1 MTGQTMTHRERFF
14 ALLEGRPVDR
24 LPFFPDISD
33 WYKAR
38 RTPAGEPQVY
48 QTGALIPDGIGFHNA
63 PSSGRAPSAAREM
76 PPEWASWSYLDFY
89 RNYDWGL
96 PVHIYDWLQVH
107 SDGYTIEVE
116 ESDTSR
122 LEGWHPVYGFMTYL
136 HPSRVHVDE
145 RLPIRKRV
153 THRWVTPV
161 GTLSSVKEMALD
173 GSMAQVKYPVETLE
187 DLDVLETIVAHTEFR
202 VDWARIDHILGQ
214 IGDMGVAD
222 LAVWRSPFGR
232 IVQEYVGL
240 QQTVYWLYDH
250 RQRMLDLL
258 RVLEE
263 QDLRVIELAARSNAR
278 IVIISDHADDALL
291 GPRWYK
297 EFCMPYYRK
306 ANQILHEHGKVV
318 STHLDGNILRLLPLL
333 AETGFDLL
341 DGCTP
346 APMTNYRPDELAAA
360 LGEGQYAYCGV
371 PSVLFTQGVGDEVIL
386 DSAQEIYEALRG
398 RLVLNVGDVL
408 PPNGDMRQVIRLG
421 EWSKEREP

>member
-48 QTGALIPDGIGFHNA
+48 PTGALIPDGISFHHTQHTA
-63 PSSGRAPSAAREM
+63 YDM
-76 PPEWASWSYLDFY
+76 PPQWASWSYLDFY

-96 PVHIYDWLQVH
+96 PVHIYDWLQV
-107 SDGYTIEVE
+107 SSSGYTIEVE
-116 ESDTSR
+116 ESDVSR

-136 HPSRVHVDE
+136 HPSRVDVETVPTH
-145 RLPIRKRV
+145 KRV
-153 THRWVTPV
+153 THRWVTPK

-173 GSMAQVKYPVETLE
+173 GSLAQVKYPVETLE
-187 DLDVLETIVAHTEFR
+187 DLDILEYVVTHTGFR
-202 VDWARIDHILGQ
+202 ADDARIDYILEQ

-232 IVQEYVGL
+232 VVQEYVGL

-250 RQRMLDLL
+250 RERMLDLL
-258 RVLEE
+258 QVLEAH
-263 QDLRVIELAARSNAR
+263 DLQVIELAARSNAR

-291 GPRWYK
+291 GPRWYQ
-297 EFCMPYYRK
+297 EYCMPFYQK
-306 ANQILHEHGKVV
+306 ANRILHDHDKVV

-333 AETGFDLL
+333 QETGFDLL

-346 APMTNYRPDELAAA
+346 APMTNYHPGELAAA
-360 LGEGQYAYCGV
+360 LGEGQCVYCGV
-371 PSVLFTQGVGDEVIL
+371 PSVLFTQGVGDDVIL
-386 DSAQEIYEALRG
+386 DSAREICDALQG
-398 RLVLNVGDVL
+398 RLVLNAGDVL
-408 PPNGDMRQVIRLG
+408 PPNGDMGQVIRLG